1 MLHPTRMKHRWLF
14 APLFLALLAGFGLL
28 TMFLWNTTM
37 PHIFSLPALNY
48 WQATCLLLLSKLL
61 FGSHF
66 RSHGPASQHSDLLK
80 RKINSLTP
88 EQREKLVEKYKHN
101 RSAWCYHGSHDS
113 CAENPTEEN
122 KQKIGSSKNKDDK
135 EQY

>member
-37 PHIFSLPALNY
+37 PPIFNLPALNFI
-48 WQATCLLLLSKLL
+48 QATCLLVLSKLL
-61 FGSHF
+61 FGRHHHPYGATP
-66 RSHGPASQHSDLLK
+66 RRSDLLK
-80 RKINSLTP
+80 RKFHSMSP
-88 EQREKLVEKYKHN
+88 EQREKMIEKFKHN

-122 KQKIGSSKNKDDK
+122 KQ
-135 EQY
+135 